1 MVLEVIETE
10 SHFLSENIYLNKTE
24 RLRKVRAEG
33 IKNIEFFYLTR
44 SCPRFRQQ
52 EIWVRD

>member
-10 SHFLSENIYLNKTE
+10 SHFLSETE
-24 RLRKVRAEG
+24 RRRKVRAEG
-33 IKNIEFFYLTR
+33 IKKNEFFYLTR
-44 SCPRFRQQ
+44 SCLRFRQQ